1 MPRAER
7 GISAVVIA
15 MDGDWNSRMAGSV
28 GSPRSSAIVLIALDE
43 GRSESCMAWTLA
55 VEMAVLLRPE
65 LAVDGAAFKQDAV
78 RRDVHHLALFK
89 HEDLVAFGQ
98 R

>member
-1 MPRAER
+1 MPRANR
-7 GISAVVIA
+7 GTSAAITA
-15 MDGDWNSRMAGSV
+15 LDGDWNSRMAGSV
-28 GSPRSSAIVLIALDE
+28 GAPPSSTIVLIALDE

-55 VEMAVLLRPE
+55 VERTVLLRPE

-78 RRDVHHLALFK
+78 RRDVHHLALFQ
-89 HEDLVAFGQ
+89 HEDLVAFCQ